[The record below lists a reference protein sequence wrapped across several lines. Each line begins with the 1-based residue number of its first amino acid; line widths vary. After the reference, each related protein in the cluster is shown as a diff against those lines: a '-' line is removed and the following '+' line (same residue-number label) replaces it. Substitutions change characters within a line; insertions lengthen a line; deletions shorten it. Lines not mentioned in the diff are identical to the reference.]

1 MICSEDQP
9 YQNTNVAI
17 RYFSAQTYELQG
29 LQGGLCHE

>member
-17 RYFSAQTYELQG
+17 RYFSAQTYE
-29 LQGGLCHE
+29 